1 MKITTGQL
9 KKIIAEELDNVAEA
23 RRDAPRRDDEDYE
36 FGLYKKLVPDEE
48 SDEVTQLLYAAGL
61 SDDNEDFSLKMGPRD
76 QTIIQVNM
84 ELPKSPAGKKVK
96 AVLDSYPDAPA
107 ARSRSGLGP
116 PPKKGAPPKPG
127 SYWDAP
133 AGTPVNL
140 YDRKTGK
147 RVPCTVAHD
156 KKPGVEPI
164 VVLSITMPPDGVL
177 RMRADEA
184 EELARALRGR

>member
-1 MKITTGQL
+1 MKLTTSQL
-9 KKIIAEELDNVAEA
+9 KKIIAEEVAEA
-23 RRDAPRRDDEDYE
+23 RRTEPRRDDEDYE

-61 SDDNEDFSLKMGPRD
+61 DDDNEDFSLKMGPRG
-76 QTIIQVNM
+76 QTIIQLNM
-84 ELPKSPAGKKVK
+84 ELPKSAAGKKVK
-96 AVLDSYPDAPA
+96 AVLDAYPDYSAPKRKRA
-107 ARSRSGLGP
+107 
-116 PPKKGAPPKPG
+116 APPGAAG